1 MYKYAGV
8 NRGSDLWKS
17 PQINSPQK
25 IAMSVSFKRKCYDIR
40 NVFLS
45 SNWESKEVESM
56 C

>member
-8 NRGSDLWKS
+8 NRRSDLWKS
-17 PQINSPQK
+17 PQIDSPHE